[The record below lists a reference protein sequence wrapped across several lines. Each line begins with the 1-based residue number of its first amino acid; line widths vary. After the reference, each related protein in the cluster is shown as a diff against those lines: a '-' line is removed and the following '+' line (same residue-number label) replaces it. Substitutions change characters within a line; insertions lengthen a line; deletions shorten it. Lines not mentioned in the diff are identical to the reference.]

1 MQIDSEISKEQLIDK
16 MLRNE
21 ISPDELSKLLSSIDK
36 TDFRKIIKR
45 IFDINESDVV
55 NKSGSEQGLLGFLNG
70 IDRNRKNKKF
80 IKAKKKKDWRK
91 NRKVIIAEGDSWFEY
106 PIIIKD
112 ILDWL
117 IKMKDNKSRD
127 YLYNVCTVASGGDWI
142 ANILY
147 EEQYIEEISLY
158 EPEAFL
164 ISGGGNDLVGESRIS
179 KLVKKRAE
187 VDTSLTIADRDIVN
201 EIIVSGFTHK
211 QAERIQIGRKFLNKE
226 FYSLLNLFRIQYS
239 LVFKSIELSGKFSNM
254 KIITQGYDFAI
265 PSNNRNIFINPL
277 RWLMHNGQWLYYPL
291 LNKGISD
298 SEEQRCV
305 IAAMIHE
312 HNELLID
319 IGKPLNNVYHI
330 DSRGALKDEDWADE
344 LHAYSK
350 GFKRIAE
357 VYSKC
362 INSIA
367 TSDKVIKVGQMFPN

>member
-1 MQIDSEISKEQLIDK
+1 MFRKIIKMDSVKSKEHLIK
-16 MLRNE
+16 KILSNE
-21 ISPDELSKLLSSIDK
+21 ISTAELSRLLSKIDK

-45 IFDINESDVV
+45 IFDINESDIII
-55 NKSGSEQGLLGFLNG
+55 KSESEQGFLGFFNS
-70 IDRNRKNKKF
+70 IDRNKKNKKF
-80 IKAKKKKDWRK
+80 MKAKRKKDWRK

-106 PIIIKD
+106 PIFIKD

-117 IKMKDNKSRD
+117 IKMKDIQSKD
-127 YLYNVCTVASGGDWI
+127 YLYNVYTVASGGDWI

-179 KLVKKRAE
+179 KLVKKRSAI
-187 VDTSLTIADRDIVN
+187 DG
-201 EIIVSGFTHK
+201 EIIKNYISIIDTLKKYDRNKLQNV
-211 QAERIQIGRKFLNKE
+211 RIELGRMFLNKE

-239 LVFKSIELSGKFSNM
+239 LVFKSIELSGKFPDM

-277 RWLMHNGQWLYYPL
+277 RYLMHNGQWLYYPL

-312 HNELLID
+312 YNELLID
-319 IGKPLNNVYHI
+319 IGKPLENVYHI
-330 DSRGALKDEDWADE
+330 DSRGALQDEEWADE

-357 VYSKC
+357 AYSEC
-362 INSIA
+362 INSDNQ
-367 TSDKVIKVGQMFPN
+367 SQKVFKV